1 MRMKSVSVRG
11 SAIYDA
17 SPMSRSHHRLADPAP
32 GLLSLQTVSRGGH
45 MMRQRM
51 VVWNAGIACLLVASG
66 ACSQL
71 GSILGGMGGSPQS
84 NQVSGYV
91 EGVNTRTQQIA
102 IQTSNGQVVLSYDN
116 QTAVV
121 YQNQQYPVTALER
134 GDQVTARVQS
144 TSGGAYYT
152 DLVQVDRSV
161 SGGGGSASGNVQ
173 SLQGTVGQ
181 IDRANGRFRLD
192 GNNASVIVSLPYNV
206 RQSDLNTFQNLR
218 LGDRVRFYGVFLDDS
233 RVELRQF
240 Y

>member
-1 MRMKSVSVRG
+1 MTVQ
-11 SAIYDA
+11 
-17 SPMSRSHHRLADPAP
+17 HRIVLRTAA
-32 GLLSLQTVSRGGH
+32 
-45 MMRQRM
+45 
-51 VVWNAGIACLLVASG
+51 ACLLFTTG

-71 GSILGGMGGSPQS
+71 GSILGGGAGAPQS

-91 EGVNTRTQQIA
+91 EGVDPRSQQIA
-102 IQTSNGQVVLSYDN
+102 IQTQNGQRVMLSYDN

-121 YQNQQYPVTALER
+121 YQNQNYAVTALER

-152 DLVQVDRSV
+152 DYVQVDQSV
-161 SGGGGSASGNVQ
+161 TNTSGGASGNVQ
-173 SLQGTVGQ
+173 SLEGTVGQ
-181 IDRANGRFRLD
+181 IDRANGQFRLD

-206 RQSDLNTFQNLR
+206 RQTDLNRFNSLR
-218 LGDRVRFYGVFLDDS
+218 VGDRVRFYGVLLNNS

>member
-1 MRMKSVSVRG
+1 
-11 SAIYDA
+11 
-17 SPMSRSHHRLADPAP
+17 
-32 GLLSLQTVSRGGH
+32 
-45 MMRQRM
+45 M
-51 VVWNAGIACLLVASG
+51 VVQRQVVWSAAVTCLLVANG

-71 GSILGGMGGSPQS
+71 GSILGGAGGAGGSPQS

-91 EGVNTRTQQIA
+91 EGVDTRRQQIV
-102 IQTSNGQVVLSYDN
+102 IQSSNGQTVALSYDN

-121 YQNQQYPVTALER
+121 YQNQNYPVTALER

-144 TSGGAYYT
+144 ASNGAYYT

-161 SGGGGSASGNVQ
+161 SDAGAGSGGVQ
-173 SLQGTVGQ
+173 SFQGTVGQ
-181 IDRANGRFRLD
+181 IDRSNGAFRLD
-192 GNNASVIVSLPYNV
+192 GNSSSIIVSLSYNV

-218 LGDRVRFYGVFLDDS
+218 VGDRVRLYGVLLNNS